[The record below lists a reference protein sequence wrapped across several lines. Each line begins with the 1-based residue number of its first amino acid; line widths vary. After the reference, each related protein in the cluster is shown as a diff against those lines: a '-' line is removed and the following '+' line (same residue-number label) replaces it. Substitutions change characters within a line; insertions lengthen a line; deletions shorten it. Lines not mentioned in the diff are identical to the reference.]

1 MRIIK
6 STSIVL
12 ESGLLLSKEI
22 LEQMAFQSHLF
33 KLQYEN
39 YPDGIIYGFE
49 YTEENEIP
57 YLSQGLIKYKGKY
70 YFSTQKINLNDVF
83 DEFDNDEIIEN
94 TIHSSLAFFPCPKE
108 IVNEGIVS
116 DCLQLKLCTAND
128 KMLLEQNAVIL
139 LEFQYHIKKRILM
152 PKITATEELNNQLYS
167 KEYYFTFI
175 NVKYSMPNETT
186 FSPYIFGLMKRCLSE
201 KKNKSTAD
209 LMLLFMLCQNKI
221 LSLEVLKEWFSFYNK
236 TMDLCDRKNIIRLF
250 METVRIEN
258 TKEKLVQ
265 PSFTIQELKIDED
278 SFGI

>member
-1 MRIIK
+1 MRVIK
-6 STSIVL
+6 STSVIL

-22 LEQMAFQSHLF
+22 LEQMASQSHLF

-49 YTEENEIP
+49 YTEENDVP

-70 YFSTQKINLNDVF
+70 YFSKQIINLNDVF
-83 DEFDNDEIIEN
+83 DEFDGDDIIEN
-94 TIHSSLAFFPCPKE
+94 TIHSSLAFFPSPKE

-116 DCLQLKLCTAND
+116 DCLQLKLCSAND

-139 LEFQYHIKKRILM
+139 LEFQYHTNKRILM
-152 PKITATEELNNQLYS
+152 PKINATEELNNQLYS
-167 KEYYFTFI
+167 KEYFFTFI

-201 KKNKSTAD
+201 KNNKSTAD

-221 LSLEVLKEWFSFYNK
+221 LSLEVLKEWFSFYGK
-236 TMDLCDRKNIIRLF
+236 TIDLCDRKNIIRLF
-250 METVRIEN
+250 IETVRIEQS
-258 TKEKLVQ
+258 KEKLEQ
-265 PSFTIQELKIDED
+265 PSFAIQETKIDEN